1 MRRSVASVTLVIA
14 LAGAVA
20 TTGSVPATASSS
32 VLAPQRAD
40 VTVSKVL
47 ARGLDAPWGL
57 AFLPDGSALVTERDT
72 ARVRR
77 VAGRR
82 RARRRPSAP
91 CGALSPAARAACSGS
106 PCPPDRTRPSSS
118 PTSPAARDNRVVR
131 IAWDGRRLGRQTA
144 ILTGIPKNTY
154 HDGGRLLV
162 GPDSTLFVGTG
173 DAGDPSRSQD
183 RGSLAGK
190 ILRVT
195 FDGKAGARQ
204 PVRAGHRSTRLG
216 HRNVQGL
223 AFDSAGRLWASEF
236 GQSDVDEL
244 NLIQPGGNYGWPVHE
259 GAVVRLR
266 VRQPEG
272 RSGPPRRPP
281 PPAASP
287 SGTTSRTS
295 RRLRGERLWQVVLDG
310 TDAGQAARRRRR
322 ATLGRLRTIAT
333 APDGSLWLVTSNTD
347 GRGIPPPRRRP
358 DPPAD
363 GRPTA
368 RVGACP
374 PPRSSSGSS
383 PSSCSLFA
391 PALRRSRA

>member
-20 TTGSVPATASSS
+20 TTGSVPATATSA

-77 VAGRR
+77 VPAGGGKATTVGTVRGVV
-82 RARRRPSAP
+82 PSGEGGLLGIAV
-91 CGALSPAARAACSGS
+91 
-106 PCPPDRTRPSSS
+106 PPGPDPSFVFAYF
-118 PTSPAARDNRVVR
+118 TGARDNRVVR
-131 IAWDGRRLGRQTA
+131 IAWDGRRLGRQKA

-162 GPDSTLFVGTG
+162 GPNSTLFVGTG

-183 RGSLAGK
+183 RSSLAGK

-195 FDGKAGARQ
+195 FDGKPAPGNPFGGSR
-204 PVRAGHRSTRLG
+204 VYSMG

-259 GAVVRLR
+259 G
-266 VRQPEG
+266 G
-272 RSGPPRRPP
+272 SSD
-281 PPAASP
+281 PAYVNPKVEWSPTSTASP
-287 SGTTSRTS
+287 SGIAIRDDVAYVAS
-295 RRLRGERLWQVVLDG
+295 LRGERLWQVVLDG
-310 TDAGQAARRRRR
+310 TDARQAARRRRR
-322 ATLGRLRTIAT
+322 ALSADS
-333 APDGSLWLVTSNTD
+333 APS
-347 GRGIPPPRRRP
+347 RPPPTGP
-358 DPPAD
+358 C
-363 GRPTA
+363 GW
-368 RVGACP
+368 
-374 PPRSSSGSS
+374 
-383 PSSCSLFA
+383 
-391 PALRRSRA
+391 